1 MPILPRARLALSCVL
16 LLGACGLV
24 PDATTSGLSVPQRLV
39 NADAGRPVRWPDPD
53 WWRGFGSAELDR
65 LMRQAIAA
73 NNDIAAAAARV
84 RQADAQMRIAGSAL
98 LPIVDLNFSTARQQS
113 RILTGGSASTAR
125 ISTPQSLSLAASYE
139 VDLWGANRAGLEAA
153 QQNLASNRFA
163 VGTVVL
169 TTEAS
174 VGNTYFQLLAAEEQ
188 LAIQRANVAAADRV
202 LRVLRDRM
210 AVGTAT
216 GLDVAQQETLLAN
229 QRAQIPVFE
238 QLREQSRNSLATLL
252 GIPPQEVRVSGGE
265 FNRIIVPVVNAGL
278 SSELLA
284 RRPDVLS
291 AEFTL
296 AAANANV
303 VVARAALYP
312 QITLTA
318 TGGFSST
325 RLTDLVRPEAVVF
338 SLLAGLVQPVFHGG
352 ALRAQVALSQA
363 QAEELLATYRGA
375 ILAALVDAENALV
388 ALRQTTEQ
396 EQLQRE
402 AVVAAQRAYDIAQ
415 EQFNAGT
422 IDVVTLLITQQ
433 SLFNA
438 RNTLAQARLAR
449 LQAGIGLFRALGGGW
464 GTPR

>member
-1 MPILPRARLALSCVL
+1 MTVLARARLALSCLVL
-16 LLGACGLV
+16 LGGCGLL
-24 PDATTSGLSVPQRLV
+24 PDATTSGLSVPQRLL
-39 NADAGRPVRWPDPD
+39 NADPNQPVLWPDPE
-53 WWRGFGSAELDR
+53 WWRGFGSGELDR

-84 RQADAQMRIAGSAL
+84 RQADAQMRIAGAAL
-98 LPIVDLNFSTARQQS
+98 LPVVDINASTARQQS
-113 RILTGGSASTAR
+113 RILTGGVASRSR

-139 VDLWGANRAGLEAA
+139 VDLWGGNRAGLEAA
-153 QQNLASNRFA
+153 QHSLASSRFA
-163 VGTVVL
+163 VGTVTL

-174 VGNTYFQLLAAEEQ
+174 VGDTYFQLLAAQEQ
-188 LAIQRANVAAADRV
+188 LAIQRANVAAAERL

-210 AVGTAT
+210 TVGTAT
-216 GLDVAQQETLLAN
+216 GLDVAQQETLVAN

-238 QLREQSRNSLATLL
+238 QTLEQSRNSLGTLL
-252 GIPPQEVRVSGGE
+252 GIPPQEVRVTGGE
-265 FNRIIVPVVNAGL
+265 FNRITVPPVNAGL

-291 AEFTL
+291 AEASL

-318 TGGFSST
+318 SGGFSST
-325 RLTDLVRPEAVVF
+325 QLTNLVRPEAMVF
-338 SLLAGLVQPVFHGG
+338 SLVAGLVQPVFHGG

-375 ILAALVDAENALV
+375 ILTALVDTENALV
-388 ALRQTTEQ
+388 ALRQTTQQ

-402 AVVAAQRAYDIAQ
+402 AVAAAQRAYDIAQ
-415 EQFNAGT
+415 EQLTVGT
-422 IDVVTLLITQQ
+422 IDAVTLLITQQ
-433 SLFNA
+433 SLFTA
-438 RNTLAQARLAR
+438 RNALTQARLAR